1 MTDNREGAKA
11 RRREALSGH
20 PLLEPLQALHRRIRD
35 EVVASTERAAV
46 ETLSHVHADDEGDTI
61 YAIDK
66 VAEDVLVEEIDRT
79 ISREHGP
86 VVLVAEGL
94 PGGRV
99 VLPRGASAADA
110 RWTIIVDPIDGTR
123 GLMYQKRP
131 AWVLTGV
138 APHQPDPTRPN
149 PAQPDQTR
157 PNLPEPLLS
166 HIVLALQTEIPLVK
180 QHLCDQ
186 LWAVAG
192 QGAYGI
198 RVNRVTGTRAALPL
212 RPSRSTTLA
221 HGFATVAR
229 FFPGMRAELAA
240 LDDEIAA
247 ALLGPPVPGKAQLF
261 EDQYISTGGQLYEL
275 IIGHDRFIADLR
287 SIARSAPSTQH
298 RSTPAPQHAGTSA
311 LQHVGTSKSLCCHPY
326 DLCAELI
333 ARECGVV
340 VTDQRG
346 ARLEAPLNVEADV
359 SWVGYANASL
369 RDTVEPVL
377 QAALKARGWVA

>member
-11 RRREALSGH
+11 RRREGSPGH
-20 PLLEPLQALHRRIRD
+20 PLLAPLQALHRRIRD

-66 VAEDVLVEEIDRT
+66 VAEDVLVEQVDLT
-79 ISREHGP
+79 IARQHGP

-94 PGGRV
+94 HGGRI
-99 VLPRGASAADA
+99 VLPHGAAAADA

-131 AWVLTGV
+131 AWILTGV
-138 APHQPDPTRPN
+138 APHPPSPAASARRA
-149 PAQPDQTR
+149 PAQPDQ
-157 PNLPEPLLS
+157 PDQPDQPVLS
-166 HIVLALQTEIPLVK
+166 SIVLALQTEIPLVK

-186 LWAVAG
+186 LWAIAG
-192 QGAYGI
+192 QGARAR
-198 RVNRVTGTRAALPL
+198 RVSRLSGESVDLPL

-221 HGFATVAR
+221 HGFATIAR
-229 FFPGMRAELAA
+229 FFPGLRAELAA
-240 LDDEIAA
+240 LDDELAE

-261 EDQYISTGGQLYEL
+261 EDQYISSGGQLYEL
-275 IIGHDRFIADLR
+275 IVGHDRFIADLR
-287 SIARSAPSTQH
+287 SVARSAVPRPSSVVPTQ
-298 RSTPAPQHAGTSA
+298 
-311 LQHVGTSKSLCCHPY
+311 SLCCHPY

-340 VTDQRG
+340 VTDERG
-346 ARLEAPLNVEADV
+346 RRLDAPLNVEADV
-359 SWVGYANASL
+359 SWIGYANAEL
-369 RDTVEPVL
+369 RDRVEPVL
-377 QAALKARGWVA
+377 HAALKARGWVA